1 MRMTNEKEDEH
12 DVLVDKHDRVKDR
25 MTVYDMEVM
34 MKKLSEKKLHGQGDQ
49 GDDAR
54 LWVMG

>member
-1 MRMTNEKEDEH
+1 MTNEKEDEH

-34 MKKLSEKKLHGQGDQ
+34 MKKLNEKKLHGQGDQ

-54 LWVMG
+54 RWATR